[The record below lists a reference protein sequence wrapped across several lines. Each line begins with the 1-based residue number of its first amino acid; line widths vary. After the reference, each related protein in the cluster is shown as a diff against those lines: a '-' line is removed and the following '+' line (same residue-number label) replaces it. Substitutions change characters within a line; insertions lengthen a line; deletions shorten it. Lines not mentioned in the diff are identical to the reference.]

1 MGLLSGLE
9 KFGFKSL
16 DKVEVYEEE
25 KNKKEDQQKRKALSE
40 LTEPEM
46 LFDKTYVCP
55 VCEHE
60 FKTKMVKANKAKLLG
75 VDIDLRPKHQNID
88 TLKYGA
94 ILCRK
99 CGFAA
104 LTGYFNN
111 PISDAQIR
119 LIKEN
124 ISSKYSSAPDTDKD
138 MYTYDEALEIHKMAL
153 LNAVVKRGKASEKA
167 YICLKAAWLVRGK
180 AELLLKENPEAKEEA
195 AKLIAEE
202 KEYLSEAHKGFLTAI
217 ETESSATICGMDSAT
232 VSYLCAA
239 LSYELGEYEE
249 AQRAISRIYTM
260 LGVNRKTKEKCITL
274 KELIQEKLRKH

>member
-25 KNKKEDQQKRKALSE
+25 KNKKDDSQKKKALSE

-46 LFDKTYVCP
+46 IFDKTYVCP
-55 VCEHE
+55 VCDNE
-60 FKTKMVKANKAKLLG
+60 FKMKMVRANKAKLLG

-94 ILCRK
+94 VLCRR

-104 LTGYFNN
+104 LSGYFNN
-111 PISDAQIR
+111 PISDTQIR
-119 LIKEN
+119 LIREN
-124 ISSKYSSAPDTDKD
+124 ISEKYSSSSNLDKD
-138 MYTYDEALEIHKMAL
+138 MYTYEEALEIHKMAL
-153 LNAVVKRGKASEKA
+153 LNAVVKHAKASEKA
-167 YICLKAAWLVRGK
+167 YICLKAAWLIRGK
-180 AELLLKENPEAKEEA
+180 AELLLKTSPEAKDEV
-195 AKLIAEE
+195 AKLVAEE
-202 KEYLSEAHKGFLTAI
+202 KEYLAEAHKGFVTAI
-217 ETESSATICGMDSAT
+217 ETESSTTICGMDSPT

-239 LSYELGEYEE
+239 LSYELGQYEE

-260 LGVNRKTKEKCITL
+260 PGLNRKTKEKCITL
-274 KELIQEKLRKH
+274 KEMIQEKLKK